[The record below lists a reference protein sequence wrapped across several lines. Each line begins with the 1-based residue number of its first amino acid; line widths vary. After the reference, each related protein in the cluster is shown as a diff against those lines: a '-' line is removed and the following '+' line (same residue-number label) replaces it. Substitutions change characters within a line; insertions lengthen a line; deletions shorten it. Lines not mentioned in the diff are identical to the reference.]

1 VSRKDLKRAIDVLTK
16 AGNDASKIES
26 SASIAKV
33 SVVGV
38 GMRNHSGVSG
48 RVFDA
53 LYKAG
58 INLIMIST
66 SEVKISCLVDEAD
79 LELAVNVLHKEFD
92 L

>member
-1 VSRKDLKRAIDVLTK
+1 
-16 AGNDASKIES
+16 
-26 SASIAKV
+26 
-33 SVVGV
+33 
-38 GMRNHSGVSG
+38 MRNHSGAAS
-48 RVFDA
+48 RAFDA

-79 LELAVNVLHKEFD
+79 LEMAVNVLHKEFD

>member
-1 VSRKDLKRAIDVLTK
+1 M
-16 AGNDASKIES
+16 
-26 SASIAKV
+26 
-33 SVVGV
+33 VGV
-38 GMRNHSGVSG
+38 GMRNHSGAAS
-48 RVFDA
+48 RAFDA